1 MTKQE
6 KIQEAYGEYY
16 DRIKLHINENGW
28 IDTQTFSFSRKGIDF
43 EQYKKRSNTYLGFYN
58 RPKSLQGIEDNNGW
72 IKIES
77 EGDLPKQSGMYW
89 TFIIGKEVVANT
101 FNTFGNNEFTFDNG
115 VVTHYQPI
123 EKPKPPIY

>member
-1 MTKQE
+1 MAYFDHVNISSVEFSLWDKKNA
-6 KIQEAYGEYY
+6 KI
-16 DRIKLHINENGW
+16 
-28 IDTQTFSFSRKGIDF
+28 
-43 EQYKKRSNTYLGFYN
+43 
-58 RPKSLQGIEDNNGW
+58 RPKSIQGIENNNGW

-77 EGDLPKQSGMYW
+77 DDDLPKKSGMYW

-123 EKPKPPIY
+123 QKPQPPIY